1 LIVQRVPQPRE
12 RPPARQAARGGVV
25 DSRAMDAIRARIRD
39 VPDFPRKGIVF
50 KDITPVLADAKLFR
64 EVIDA
69 LVKRWKGERIDKVIG
84 IESRGFIFA
93 APLAYA
99 LGAGFTMV
107 RKPGKLPWNVIRE
120 AYALEYGEATLELH
134 IDAVGPG
141 ERVLVVD
148 DVLATGGTAEAVGRL
163 VARQGAELVSY
174 SFLVELG
181 FLNGAKRL
189 GPNKVHALLSY

>member
-1 LIVQRVPQPRE
+1 
-12 RPPARQAARGGVV
+12 
-25 DSRAMDAIRARIRD
+25 MDAIRARIRD
-39 VPDFPRKGIVF
+39 VPDFPKKGIVF
-50 KDITPVLADAKLFR
+50 KDITPVLSDAKAFR
-64 EVIDA
+64 EAIDA
-69 LVKRWKGERIDKVIG
+69 FVARWKDERISKVVG
-84 IESRGFIFA
+84 IESRGFLFA

-99 LGAGFTMV
+99 LGAGLTIV
-107 RKPGKLPWNVIRE
+107 RKPGKLPWVTIRE

-148 DVLATGGTAEAVGRL
+148 DVLASGGTAEAVGRL

-181 FLNGAKRL
+181 FLNGARRL
-189 GPNKVHALLSY
+189 GAKKVHSLITY

>member
-1 LIVQRVPQPRE
+1 MI
-12 RPPARQAARGGVV
+12 
-25 DSRAMDAIRARIRD
+25 DAVRARIRD
-39 VPDFPRKGIVF
+39 VPDFPKKGIVF

-64 EVIDA
+64 AVVDGLA
-69 LVKRWKGERIDKVIG
+69 ARWKGERIDKIVG
-84 IESRGFIFA
+84 IESRGFLFA

-99 LGAGFTMV
+99 LGAGLTIV
-107 RKPGKLPWNVIRE
+107 RKPGKLPWDVIRE

-163 VARQGAELVSY
+163 VTRQGAELVAY
-174 SFLVELG
+174 SFLVELS
-181 FLNGAKRL
+181 FLQGAKRL
-189 GPNKVHALLSY
+189 GPRKVHSLLTF